1 MYVHVRKGNPTTHLP
16 FVMSEQK
23 MSEETNITSSSS
35 SSSGRH
41 VISCFILII
50 SSFAL
55 AADAAVTGK
64 EEKVSKTSDTP
75 NL

>member
-1 MYVHVRKGNPTTHLP
+1 
-16 FVMSEQK
+16 MSK
-23 MSEETNITSSSS
+23 ETNLTSS